1 MPDISNSYYPFD
13 GIWNVV
19 KKQELE
25 PLSEEDGYRWGIS
38 HIQYVKKELSK
49 LEESALKRRDV
60 ELLHNIVASK
70 LRAAEV
76 EQELRKKLDTVQ
88 E

>member
-1 MPDISNSYYPFD
+1 MPGVSSSYPFD

-38 HIQYVKKELSK
+38 HIQYVKKELLK
-49 LEESALKRRDV
+49 LEESALERHDV
-60 ELLHNIVASK
+60 ELLHSIVVSK
-70 LRAAEV
+70 LRAVEV
-76 EQELRKKLDTVQ
+76 EQELRKKLDTA
-88 E
+88 

>member
-1 MPDISNSYYPFD
+1 MPDVSSRYPFD

-19 KKQELE
+19 KRQELE

-38 HIQYVKKELSK
+38 HIQYVKKELLK
-49 LEESALKRRDV
+49 LEESALERRDIK
-60 ELLHNIVASK
+60 LLHSIVVSK

-76 EQELRKKLDTVQ
+76 EQELRTKLDTMQ

>member
-1 MPDISNSYYPFD
+1 MPDISNSYPFD

-70 LRAAEV
+70 LRATEV

>member
-1 MPDISNSYYPFD
+1 MPDVSSSYPFE
-13 GIWNVV
+13 GIWNIV
-19 KKQELE
+19 KRQELE

-38 HIQYVKKELSK
+38 HIQYVKKELFK
-49 LEESALKRRDV
+49 LEESALERRDV

-76 EQELRKKLDTVQ
+76 EQELRKKLDAV
-88 E
+88 

>member
-70 LRAAEV
+70 LRATEV